1 MTGPWKGGKS
11 KSSFPHLPTA
21 PWKSG
26 PTGQDS
32 HIPVSRLLLRKQKRE
47 QKQQTLTDDQSVN
60 HAPGLKCQLSP
71 RLYIHAVPTG
81 LHSPVLESICHPHE
95 IIRHLRGEH
104 RISFTRNVGYRALAV
119 IASLNFLKKAS

>member
-60 HAPGLKCQLSP
+60 HAPGLNCQLSP
-71 RLYIHAVPTG
+71 RLYIQPSAFGGLTVPS
-81 LHSPVLESICHPHE
+81 SPTSP
-95 IIRHLRGEH
+95 
-104 RISFTRNVGYRALAV
+104 SAV
-119 IASLNFLKKAS
+119 IQLRLTLIR

>member
-71 RLYIHAVPTG
+71 RLYIQPAAFGGRTVPS
-81 LHSPVLESICHPHE
+81 SPTSP
-95 IIRHLRGEH
+95 
-104 RISFTRNVGYRALAV
+104 SAV
-119 IASLNFLKKAS
+119 IQLRLTLIR

>member
-1 MTGPWKGGKS
+1 MTGRWKGGKS

-47 QKQQTLTDDQSVN
+47 QEQQTLTDDQSVN

-71 RLYIHAVPTG
+71 RLYMHAVPSG
-81 LHSPVLESICHPHE
+81 LLRAPGEISGRILHVLSKLTAPK
-95 IIRHLRGEH
+95 G
-104 RISFTRNVGYRALAV
+104 
-119 IASLNFLKKAS
+119 

>member
-71 RLYIHAVPTG
+71 RLYITPSLRDCCVLRRDIRPHCRWSSVNASGAV
-81 LHSPVLESICHPHE
+81 
-95 IIRHLRGEH
+95 
-104 RISFTRNVGYRALAV
+104 
-119 IASLNFLKKAS
+119 

>member
-1 MTGPWKGGKS
+1 MTGRWKGGIS

-47 QKQQTLTDDQSVN
+47 QEQQTLTDD
-60 HAPGLKCQLSP
+60 
-71 RLYIHAVPTG
+71 
-81 LHSPVLESICHPHE
+81 
-95 IIRHLRGEH
+95 
-104 RISFTRNVGYRALAV
+104 
-119 IASLNFLKKAS
+119 